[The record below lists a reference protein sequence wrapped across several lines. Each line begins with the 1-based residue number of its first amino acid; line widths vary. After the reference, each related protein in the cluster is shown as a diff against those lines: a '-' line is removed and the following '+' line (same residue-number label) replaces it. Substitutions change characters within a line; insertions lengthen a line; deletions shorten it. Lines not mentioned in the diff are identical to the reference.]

1 MFMHEKCRNKY
12 LPYTYHRVS
21 RDGKSLARLQ
31 HAPIK
36 AGLYF
41 YGFSYSGLFNTSPIS
56 AEVALKKQSK
66 LFWSHLKH
74 ALNAAQHAER
84 HSFYKTFLRKRRF
97 IVRVSPYTRVDVF
110 SLFRRVIGNDL
121 YQLSDP
127 VGTLTD
133 ACAKLS
139 DIASAMQRWYQ
150 REVRPKVGSKQKC
163 WLQFKRRPNQTD
175 DILWSILKMDAER
188 AIKTYL

>member
-1 MFMHEKCRNKY
+1 
-12 LPYTYHRVS
+12 
-21 RDGKSLARLQ
+21 
-31 HAPIK
+31 
-36 AGLYF
+36 
-41 YGFSYSGLFNTSPIS
+41 
-56 AEVALKKQSK
+56 
-66 LFWSHLKH
+66 
-74 ALNAAQHAER
+74 
-84 HSFYKTFLRKRRF
+84 
-97 IVRVSPYTRVDVF
+97 VDVF